1 LVNIYLIS
9 SWMRRKMD
17 VQAKR
22 LPEIA
27 GGGGES
33 LKVACA
39 SPSHPVR
46 GSERD
51 VRLRDAQ
58 RKISKTPRRVH
69 P

>member
-1 LVNIYLIS
+1 
-9 SWMRRKMD
+9 MD

-27 GGGGES
+27 GGGAAVAWS
-33 LKVACA
+33 LKVAFA

-58 RKISKTPRRVH
+58 RKISKTPARSTSMT
-69 P
+69 